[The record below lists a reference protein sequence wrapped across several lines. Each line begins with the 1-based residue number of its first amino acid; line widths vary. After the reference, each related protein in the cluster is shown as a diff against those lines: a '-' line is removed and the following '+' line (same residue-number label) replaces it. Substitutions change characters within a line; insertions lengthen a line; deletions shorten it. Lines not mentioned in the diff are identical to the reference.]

1 MQLKLNISVP
11 LSDSFI
17 ENYQSEYFNPSF
29 QQEDINSQILGS
41 VDLQRKIASDIVDS
55 IRKERPSELFE
66 LLSPL
71 YRGVRNFDNSGLLQ
85 ISLSE
90 EEEVM
95 YEKILAEIENSIVN
109 NLQTDEE
116 YRTEISE
123 EIIEA
128 THN

>member
-71 YRGVRNFDNSGLLQ
+71 YQGVRNFDNSGLLQ